1 MADAMPTAAPQPPT
15 LRAARAGVFAA
26 LCVLVGAVGHD
37 AFSVG
42 AIPVWALL
50 VGGGAVFLAV
60 APLTQRERG
69 LPTILALMGAVQV
82 GLHELF
88 AAGQR
93 SADHMSMP
101 MAMSMPAR
109 TPARGEFW
117 CGHTEPPGVTHVMQ
131 NVAMPGSPATAAA
144 HDHTMTAG
152 MWLAHVIAALV
163 AAWWLRRGEAAVWS
177 LARTLGLALITP
189 LVLLAVALVAWTPPR
204 QAPAAA
210 ANSRNRLLGPGRLLR
225 FDLPR
230 RGPPMTAAAFV

>member
-1 MADAMPTAAPQPPT
+1 MPTAAPQPPT
-15 LRAARAGVFAA
+15 LRAARAAVFAA

-42 AIPVWALL
+42 AIPIWALL
-50 VGGGAVFLAV
+50 VGGGAVFLVV

-69 LPTILALMGAVQV
+69 LPAILALMGAVQV

-88 AAGQR
+88 AAAQR

-101 MAMSMPAR
+101 MAMSMPTH
-109 TPARGEFW
+109 TPPRGEFW

-131 NVAMPGSPATAAA
+131 NVAMPGAPMTAAA
-144 HDHTMTAG
+144 HHHTMTAG
-152 MWLAHVIAALV
+152 MWLAHITAALV

-177 LARTLGLALITP
+177 LARTLGLALIAP
-189 LVLLAVALVAWTPPR
+189 LVLLVVTLVAWTPPR
-204 QAPAAA
+204 QASAVAAEG
-210 ANSRNRLLGPGRLLR
+210 RNRRLGPGRLLR
-225 FDLPR
+225 FELAR